1 MKFLSSLIFGSGF
14 DCYWMLLGH
23 VRVQIQMLMSQSKVL
38 LAQRIIPV
46 GMIMLTDSNQV
57 LIELYHV
64 AYYQHLL
71 PVAKKISQP
80 KALVLSK
87 RPDLRRLD
95 PRNCYDRES
104 PRSPIRVRPFACAT
118 PKAQRWDQRW
128 DQLAFFVTQPGHP
141 SYIMLYPDIS
151 MCLTFFDIF

>member
-23 VRVQIQMLMSQSKVL
+23 VRVQIQMLMSQSKVS

-57 LIELYHV
+57 RIELYHV

-71 PVAKKISQP
+71 PVAQKNIS
-80 KALVLSK
+80 
-87 RPDLRRLD
+87 
-95 PRNCYDRES
+95 
-104 PRSPIRVRPFACAT
+104 T
-118 PKAQRWDQRW
+118 
-128 DQLAFFVTQPGHP
+128 
-141 SYIMLYPDIS
+141 
-151 MCLTFFDIF
+151 